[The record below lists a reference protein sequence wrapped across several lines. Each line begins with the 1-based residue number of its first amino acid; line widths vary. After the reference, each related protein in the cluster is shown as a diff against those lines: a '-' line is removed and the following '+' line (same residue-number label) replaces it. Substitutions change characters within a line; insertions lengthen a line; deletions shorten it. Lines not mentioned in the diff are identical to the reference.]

1 MKFILSTTKCSLFVY
16 IIWLIYIYMHVCMY
30 IHHKVLNY
38 VATGGLSDYDFA
50 VANEAVLSMLS
61 LSMCI
66 CK

>member
-1 MKFILSTTKCSLFVY
+1 
-16 IIWLIYIYMHVCMY
+16 MHVCMY